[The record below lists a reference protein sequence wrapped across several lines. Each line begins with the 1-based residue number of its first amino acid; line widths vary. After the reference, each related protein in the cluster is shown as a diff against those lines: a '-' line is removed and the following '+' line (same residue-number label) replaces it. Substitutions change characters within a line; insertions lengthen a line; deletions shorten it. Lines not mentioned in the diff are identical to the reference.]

1 MPRIWGKVCRSVNN
15 ASINALVALSGAD
28 TYTAA
33 NGGIVALT
41 RVLAVDWGPS
51 GVRVNCI
58 CPGGVDTP
66 MIAPAIEDE
75 QILGFMRESTP
86 LGRLARPEETAR
98 VALFLASDEASYMN
112 GAIVPVDGGWT
123 AR

>member
-1 MPRIWGKVCRSVNN
+1 
-15 ASINALVALSGAD
+15 
-28 TYTAA
+28 
-33 NGGIVALT
+33 
-41 RVLAVDWGPS
+41 
-51 GVRVNCI
+51 
-58 CPGGVDTP
+58 

-98 VALFLASDEASYMN
+98 VALFLALGEAPYMN
-112 GAIVPVDGGWT
+112 GAIVSVDGGRN